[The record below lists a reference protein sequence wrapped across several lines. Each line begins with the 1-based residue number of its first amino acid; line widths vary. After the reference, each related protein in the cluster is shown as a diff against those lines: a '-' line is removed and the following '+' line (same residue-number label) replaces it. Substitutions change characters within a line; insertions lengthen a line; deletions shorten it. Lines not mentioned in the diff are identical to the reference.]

1 MRAHSFIVLL
11 LSCGEFQRFLF
22 ELLDQ
27 RCAFSFDACDF
38 LSHDSTDGAVCRVMS
53 FGANGGYMSGVWL
66 VDYANDMVHPPIPHA
81 SLLTTRA
88 QTSSLDLRKLD
99 LLDLTI

>member
-1 MRAHSFIVLL
+1 MIAVLFAGCVAH
-11 LSCGEFQRFLF
+11 
-22 ELLDQ
+22 
-27 RCAFSFDACDF
+27 
-38 LSHDSTDGAVCRVMS
+38 TDGAVCRVMS

-88 QTSSLDLRKLD
+88 QTSSLAQ
-99 LLDLTI
+99 T

>member
-1 MRAHSFIVLL
+1 
-11 LSCGEFQRFLF
+11 
-22 ELLDQ
+22 
-27 RCAFSFDACDF
+27 
-38 LSHDSTDGAVCRVMS
+38 MS

-88 QTSSLDLRKLD
+88 QTSSLSLAQ
-99 LLDLTI
+99 T